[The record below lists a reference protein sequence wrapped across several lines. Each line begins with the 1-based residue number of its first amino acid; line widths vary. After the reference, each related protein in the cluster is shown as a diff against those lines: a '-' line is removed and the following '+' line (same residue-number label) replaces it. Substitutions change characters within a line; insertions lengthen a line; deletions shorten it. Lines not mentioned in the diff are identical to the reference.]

1 MIYYTYKFF
10 IYISIVKKL
19 TNKDIKSLNKDDQNL
34 VIIYYKILDKEKSL
48 KKSLNKVNKQKVKL
62 KNEYLE
68 LVNERK
74 KFSTQVKKIHNK
86 TFITISIV
94 FDKRWKT
101 YICIFKN
108 SESQKS
114 LYLGKHDLIVDTL
127 SQYYRK
133 DEFDDSIYF
142 LKSELKRI
150 LISIQN
156 KIISISTDKK
166 IIMKKKKL
174 ETIIKLYEESGNWD
188 YWSIDN

>member
-1 MIYYTYKFF
+1 M
-10 IYISIVKKL
+10 KKL
-19 TNKDIKSLNKDDQNL
+19 TNKDIKSLKKDDQNL

-74 KFSTQVKKIHNK
+74 KISSQVKKIHNK

-150 LISIQN
+150 LISIHN
-156 KIISISTDKK
+156 KIISISTDRK

-174 ETIIKLYEESGNWD
+174 ENIIKLYEESGNWD

>member
-1 MIYYTYKFF
+1 M
-10 IYISIVKKL
+10 KKL
-19 TNKDIKSLNKDDQNL
+19 TNKDIKSLKKDDQNL
-34 VIIYYKILDKEKSL
+34 VIIYDKILVKEKSL
-48 KKSLNKVNKQKVKL
+48 KNSLNKLNKQKVKL

-74 KFSTQVKKIHNK
+74 KISSQVKKIYNK

-101 YICIFKN
+101 YLCIFKN

-127 SQYYRK
+127 SKYYRK
-133 DEFDDSIYF
+133 DEFDNSIDF

-150 LISIQN
+150 LIPIQN
-156 KIISISTDKK
+156 KIISISSDKK
-166 IIMKKKKL
+166 IIMKKKKFKN
-174 ETIIKLYEESGNWD
+174 IIKLYEESGNWD

>member
-1 MIYYTYKFF
+1 MCIRDS
-10 IYISIVKKL
+10 ISIVKKL
-19 TNKDIKSLNKDDQNL
+19 TNKDIRSLKKDDQNL
-34 VIIYYKILDKEKSL
+34 VIIYEKILDKEKVL
-48 KKSLNKVNKQKVKL
+48 KKSLSKLNKQKVKL

-74 KFSTQVKKIHNK
+74 KISSQVKKIHNK

-114 LYLGKHDLIVDTL
+114 LYLGKHDLIVNTL

-133 DEFDDSIYF
+133 DEFENSIEF

-156 KIISISTDKK
+156 KIISISSDKK

-174 ETIIKLYEESGNWD
+174 ENILSLIH
-188 YWSIDN
+188 I

>member
-1 MIYYTYKFF
+1 M
-10 IYISIVKKL
+10 KKL
-19 TNKDIKSLNKDDQNL
+19 TNKDIKYLKKDDQNL

-74 KFSTQVKKIHNK
+74 KISSQVKKIHNK

-133 DEFDDSIYF
+133 DEFDTSIYF

-174 ETIIKLYEESGNWD
+174 ENIIKLYEESGNWD
-188 YWSIDN
+188 YWSKDN

>member
-1 MIYYTYKFF
+1 M
-10 IYISIVKKL
+10 KKL
-19 TNKDIKSLNKDDQNL
+19 TNKDIKSLKKDDQNL

-74 KFSTQVKKIHNK
+74 KISSQVKKIHNK

-166 IIMKKKKL
+166 IFMKKKKL

>member
-1 MIYYTYKFF
+1 M
-10 IYISIVKKL
+10 KKL
-19 TNKDIKSLNKDDQNL
+19 TNKDIKSLKKDDQNL

-74 KFSTQVKKIHNK
+74 KFSSQVKKIHNK

-156 KIISISTDKK
+156 KIISISIDRK

-174 ETIIKLYEESGNWD
+174 ENIIKLYEESGNWD

>member
-1 MIYYTYKFF
+1 MR
-10 IYISIVKKL
+10 
-19 TNKDIKSLNKDDQNL
+19 
-34 VIIYYKILDKEKSL
+34 L
-48 KKSLNKVNKQKVKL
+48 KKI
-62 KNEYLE
+62 Y
-68 LVNERK
+68 
-74 KFSTQVKKIHNK
+74 NK

-101 YICIFKN
+101 YLCIFKN

-133 DEFDDSIYF
+133 DEFDNSIYF

-156 KIISISTDKK
+156 KIISISTDRK

-174 ETIIKLYEESGNWD
+174 ENIIKLYEESGNWD

>member
-1 MIYYTYKFF
+1 M
-10 IYISIVKKL
+10 KKL

-74 KFSTQVKKIHNK
+74 KFSSQVKKIHNK

-156 KIISISTDKK
+156 KIISISIDRK

-174 ETIIKLYEESGNWD
+174 ENIIKLYEESGNWD

>member
-1 MIYYTYKFF
+1 M
-10 IYISIVKKL
+10 KKL

-34 VIIYYKILDKEKSL
+34 VITYYKILDKEKSL

-74 KFSTQVKKIHNK
+74 KFSSQVKKIHNK

-133 DEFDDSIYF
+133 DEFESSIEF

-156 KIISISTDKK
+156 KIISISSDKK

-174 ETIIKLYEESGNWD
+174 ENIIKLYEESGDWD

>member
-1 MIYYTYKFF
+1 
-10 IYISIVKKL
+10 VKRL
-19 TNKDIKSLNKDDQNL
+19 ANTDIRSLKKDDQNL
-34 VIIYYKILDKEKSL
+34 VIIYEKILDKEKVL
-48 KKSLNKVNKQKVKL
+48 KKSLSKLNKQKVKL
-62 KNEYLE
+62 KNEYQE

-74 KFSTQVKKIHNK
+74 KISSQVKKIHNK

-94 FDKRWKT
+94 YDKRWKT

-108 SESQKS
+108 SETQKS
-114 LYLGKHDLIVDTL
+114 LYLGKHDLIVNTL

-133 DEFDDSIYF
+133 DEFESSIEF

-156 KIISISTDKK
+156 KIISISSDKK

-174 ETIIKLYEESGNWD
+174 ENIIKLYEESGDWD

>member
-1 MIYYTYKFF
+1 M
-10 IYISIVKKL
+10 KKL
-19 TNKDIKSLNKDDQNL
+19 TNKDIRSLKKDDQNL
-34 VIIYYKILDKEKSL
+34 VIIYEKILDKEKVL
-48 KKSLNKVNKQKVKL
+48 KKSLSKLNKEKVKL

-74 KFSTQVKKIHNK
+74 KISSQVKKIHNK

-114 LYLGKHDLIVDTL
+114 LYLGKHDLIVNTL

-133 DEFDDSIYF
+133 DEFENSIEF
-142 LKSELKRI
+142 LKSELKRMNAVCCHH
-150 LISIQN
+150 LLV
-156 KIISISTDKK
+156 KF
-166 IIMKKKKL
+166 
-174 ETIIKLYEESGNWD
+174 
-188 YWSIDN
+188 

>member
-1 MIYYTYKFF
+1 M
-10 IYISIVKKL
+10 KKL
-19 TNKDIKSLNKDDQNL
+19 TNKDIRSLKKDDQNL
-34 VIIYYKILDKEKSL
+34 IIIYEKILDKEKVL
-48 KKSLNKVNKQKVKL
+48 KKSLSKLNKQKVKL

-74 KFSTQVKKIHNK
+74 KISSQVKKIHNK

-94 FDKRWKT
+94 YDKRWKT

-108 SESQKS
+108 SETQKS
-114 LYLGKHDLIVDTL
+114 LYLGKHDLIVNTL

-133 DEFDDSIYF
+133 DEFESSIEF

-174 ETIIKLYEESGNWD
+174 ENIIKLYEESGDWD

>member
-1 MIYYTYKFF
+1 M
-10 IYISIVKKL
+10 KKL
-19 TNKDIKSLNKDDQNL
+19 TNKDIRSLKKDDQNL
-34 VIIYYKILDKEKSL
+34 VIIYEKILDKEKVL
-48 KKSLNKVNKQKVKL
+48 KKSLSKLNKQKVKL

-74 KFSTQVKKIHNK
+74 KFSSQVKKIHNK

-114 LYLGKHDLIVDTL
+114 LYLGKHDLIVNTL

-133 DEFDDSIYF
+133 DEFENSIEF

-156 KIISISTDKK
+156 KIISISSDKK

-174 ETIIKLYEESGNWD
+174 ENIIKLYEESGNWD

>member
-1 MIYYTYKFF
+1 M
-10 IYISIVKKL
+10 KKL
-19 TNKDIKSLNKDDQNL
+19 TNKDIRSLKKDDQNL
-34 VIIYYKILDKEKSL
+34 VIIYEKILDKEKVL
-48 KKSLNKVNKQKVKL
+48 KKSLSKLNKQKVKL

-74 KFSTQVKKIHNK
+74 KISSQVKKIHNK

-114 LYLGKHDLIVDTL
+114 LYLGKHDLIVNTL

-133 DEFDDSIYF
+133 DEFENSIEF

-156 KIISISTDKK
+156 KII
-166 IIMKKKKL
+166 
-174 ETIIKLYEESGNWD
+174 
-188 YWSIDN
+188 

>member
-1 MIYYTYKFF
+1 M
-10 IYISIVKKL
+10 KKL
-19 TNKDIKSLNKDDQNL
+19 TNKDIKSLKKDDQNL
-34 VIIYYKILDKEKSL
+34 VIIYEKILDKEKVL
-48 KKSLNKVNKQKVKL
+48 KKSLSKLNKQKVKL

-74 KFSTQVKKIHNK
+74 KISSQVKKIHNK

-114 LYLGKHDLIVDTL
+114 LYLGKHDLIVNTL

-133 DEFDDSIYF
+133 DEFENSIDF

-156 KIISISTDKK
+156 KIISISKSDKK

-174 ETIIKLYEESGNWD
+174 ENIIKLYEESGNWD

>member
-1 MIYYTYKFF
+1 M
-10 IYISIVKKL
+10 KKL
-19 TNKDIKSLNKDDQNL
+19 TNKDIRSLKKDDQNL
-34 VIIYYKILDKEKSL
+34 VIIYEKILDKEKVL
-48 KKSLNKVNKQKVKL
+48 KKSLSKLNKQKVKL

-74 KFSTQVKKIHNK
+74 KISSQVKKIHNK

-114 LYLGKHDLIVDTL
+114 LYLGKHDLIVNTL

-133 DEFDDSIYF
+133 DEFENSIEF

-156 KIISISTDKK
+156 KIISISSDKK

-174 ETIIKLYEESGNWD
+174 ENIIKLYEESGNWE
-188 YWSIDN
+188 YWTIKN

>member
-1 MIYYTYKFF
+1 M
-10 IYISIVKKL
+10 KKL
-19 TNKDIKSLNKDDQNL
+19 TNKDIRSLKKDDQNL
-34 VIIYYKILDKEKSL
+34 VIIYEKILDKEKVL
-48 KKSLNKVNKQKVKL
+48 KKSLSKLNKQKVKL

-74 KFSTQVKKIHNK
+74 KISSQVKKIHNK

-108 SESQKS
+108 SDSQKS
-114 LYLGKHDLIVDTL
+114 LYLGKHDLIVETL
-127 SQYYRK
+127 GQYYRK
-133 DEFDDSIYF
+133 DEFDNSTDF
-142 LKSELKRI
+142 LKSELKKI
-150 LISIQN
+150 LSSIQN
-156 KIISISTDKK
+156 KILSISTDRK

-174 ETIIKLYEESGNWD
+174 ENIIKLYEESGNWD